1 VVTPQARKEAARHLK
16 EIYRLS
22 TRRACRLVSLKRSV
36 FNYCAQPDKNAMIR
50 ERMLM
55 LAKLKPRY
63 GYKRLHLLLKRE
75 GFAINRKRVERLYR
89 VENLS
94 LRKKRAKKR
103 RSGLRTLMPILTTRN
118 EAWSMDFVSD
128 ALDNG
133 RRFRSLTIIDNY
145 TKESPWIEV
154 GF

>member
-1 VVTPQARKEAARHLK
+1 
-16 EIYRLS
+16 
-22 TRRACRLVSLKRSV
+22 
-36 FNYCAQPDKNAMIR
+36 
-50 ERMLM
+50 M